1 MNRIKLHQDI
11 KPLSDFRANA
21 AAAINHVQESRR
33 AMVITK
39 RGYSAAVILDVA
51 TYESMVEE
59 LDQFRATSHD
69 YVPAD

>member
-1 MNRIKLHQDI
+1 MNRIKLNQDI

-21 AAAINHVQESRR
+21 AAAINHVQETKR

-39 RGYSAAVILDVA
+39 RGYSAAVVLDVA

-59 LDQFRATSHD
+59 LDRLQTQAASV
-69 YVPAD
+69 YPA

>member
-1 MNRIKLHQDI
+1 MNRIKLNQDI

-21 AAAINHVQESRR
+21 AAAINHVQETKR

-39 RGYSAAVILDVA
+39 RGYSAAVVLDVA

-59 LDQFRATSHD
+59 LDRLSNLQAAS
-69 YVPAD
+69 